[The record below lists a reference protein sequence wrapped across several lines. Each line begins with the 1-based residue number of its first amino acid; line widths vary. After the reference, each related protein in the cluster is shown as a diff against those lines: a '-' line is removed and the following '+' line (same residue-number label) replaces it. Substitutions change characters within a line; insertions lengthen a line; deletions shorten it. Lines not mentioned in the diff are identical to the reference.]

1 MDPLKVLTEVVKA
14 QSFTKAA
21 ENLYTSQPSI
31 SRDIKRL
38 ENDYEIKVFE
48 FKHSKMALTSDGE
61 KLYQYAL
68 QRNHLEQALRQ
79 DLKMQTNTIAGDLKL
94 GSSYTFGEYRLSR
107 QLTKLAQRYP
117 ELHIHVHLDNS
128 ETIVEQI
135 KNNIVDVGVVEKKI
149 QNNAIISTSIAQD
162 EIVLIKKK
170 KSSPSNLETC
180 FIREQGSGTRVYQ
193 ENGLNQLSL
202 NPYLVVIN
210 NTSLIKSMVHA
221 GNGFSIVS
229 KSTLTPEDLEQLE
242 VVNLDIE
249 RFFYLILHKN
259 KYIDEKMKRVISVLK
274 QDMK

>member
-38 ENDYEIKVFE
+38 ENDYDVKVFE
-48 FKHSKMALTSDGE
+48 FKHSKMTLTSDGE

-68 QRNHLEQALRQ
+68 QRNYLEQTLRQ
-79 DLKMQTNTIAGDLKL
+79 DLKMQNNAVAGDLKL
-94 GSSYTFGEYRLSR
+94 GSSFTFGEYRLSR
-107 QLTKLAQRYP
+107 QLTKLAQMYP

-135 KNNIVDVGVVEKKI
+135 KNNIVDVGIVEKKI
-149 QNNAIISTSIAQD
+149 QNNAIISTPIAQD

-170 KSSPSNLETC
+170 SSSSNLETC

-229 KSTLTPEDLEQLE
+229 RSTLTSEDLEQLE
-242 VVNLDIE
+242 VINLDIE
-249 RFFYLILHKN
+249 RFFYLILHKD

-274 QDMK
+274 QNME

>member
-31 SRDIKRL
+31 SRDIKRF
-38 ENDYEIKVFE
+38 EIDYDVKIFE

-68 QRNHLEQALRQ
+68 QRDHLEQALRQ
-79 DLKMQTNTIAGDLKL
+79 DLKRQTNAIAGDLKL

-107 QLTKLAQRYP
+107 QLTKLAQMYP

-149 QNNAIISTSIAQD
+149 QNNAIISTPIAQD
-162 EIVLIKKK
+162 EIVLIKK

-202 NPYLVVIN
+202 NPYLVIIN

-242 VVNLDIE
+242 VINLEIE

-274 QDMK
+274 QDLE

>member
-38 ENDYEIKVFE
+38 EIDYDVKIFE

-79 DLKMQTNTIAGDLKL
+79 DLKRQTNAIAGDLKL

-107 QLTKLAQRYP
+107 QLTKLAQMYP
-117 ELHIHVHLDNS
+117 ALHIHVHLDNS

-149 QNNAIISTSIAQD
+149 QNNAIISTAIAQD
-162 EIVLIKKK
+162 EIVLIKK

-193 ENGLNQLSL
+193 ENGLNQLAL

-242 VVNLDIE
+242 VINLDIE

-259 KYIDEKMKRVISVLK
+259 KYIDEKMKRVISILK
-274 QDMK
+274 QDL

>member
-38 ENDYEIKVFE
+38 EIDYDVKIFE
-48 FKHSKMALTSDGE
+48 FKHSKMALTSDGQ

-68 QRNHLEQALRQ
+68 QRDHLEQALRQ
-79 DLKMQTNTIAGDLKL
+79 YLKRQTNAIAGDLKL

-107 QLTKLAQRYP
+107 QLTKLAQMYP

-128 ETIVEQI
+128 ETIVERI

-149 QNNAIISTSIAQD
+149 QNNAIISTPIAQD
-162 EIVLIKKK
+162 EIVLIKK

-242 VVNLDIE
+242 VINLDIE

-259 KYIDEKMKRVISVLK
+259 KYIDEKMKRVISILK
-274 QDMK
+274 QDME

>member
-38 ENDYEIKVFE
+38 ENDYDVKVFE
-48 FKHSKMALTSDGE
+48 FKHSKMTLTSDGE

-68 QRNHLEQALRQ
+68 QRNYLEQTLRQ
-79 DLKMQTNTIAGDLKL
+79 DLKMQNNAVAGDLKL
-94 GSSYTFGEYRLSR
+94 GSSFTFGEYRLSR
-107 QLTKLAQRYP
+107 QLTKLAQMYP

-135 KNNIVDVGVVEKKI
+135 KNNIVDVGIVEKKI
-149 QNNAIISTSIAQD
+149 QNNAIISTPIAQD

-170 KSSPSNLETC
+170 SSSSNLETC

-229 KSTLTPEDLEQLE
+229 KSTLTSEDLEQLE
-242 VVNLDIE
+242 VINLDIE
-249 RFFYLILHKN
+249 RFFYLILHKD

-274 QDMK
+274 QNME

>member
-38 ENDYEIKVFE
+38 EIDYDVKIFE

-68 QRNHLEQALRQ
+68 QRDHLEQALRQ
-79 DLKMQTNTIAGDLKL
+79 DLKRQTNTIAGDLKL
-94 GSSYTFGEYRLSR
+94 GSSYTFGEYRLSH
-107 QLTKLAQRYP
+107 QLTKLAQMYP

-149 QNNAIISTSIAQD
+149 QNNAIISTPIAQD
-162 EIVLIKKK
+162 EIVLIKK

-193 ENGLNQLSL
+193 ENGLNQLAL

-242 VVNLDIE
+242 VINLDIE

-274 QDMK
+274 QDLE

>member
-38 ENDYEIKVFE
+38 EIDYDVKIFE

-68 QRNHLEQALRQ
+68 QRDHLEQALRQ
-79 DLKMQTNTIAGDLKL
+79 DLKRQTNAIAGDLKL

-107 QLTKLAQRYP
+107 QLTKLAQMYP

-128 ETIVEQI
+128 ETIAEQI

-149 QNNAIISTSIAQD
+149 QNNAIISTPIAQD
-162 EIVLIKKK
+162 EIVLIKK

-202 NPYLVVIN
+202 NPYLVIIN

-242 VVNLDIE
+242 VINLDIE

-274 QDMK
+274 QDLE

>member
-38 ENDYEIKVFE
+38 EIDYDVKIFE

-68 QRNHLEQALRQ
+68 QRDHLEQALRQ
-79 DLKMQTNTIAGDLKL
+79 DLKRQTNAIAADLKL

-107 QLTKLAQRYP
+107 QLTKLAQMYP

-149 QNNAIISTSIAQD
+149 QNNAIISTPIAQD
-162 EIVLIKKK
+162 EIVLIKK

-180 FIREQGSGTRVYQ
+180 FIREHGSGTRVYQ

-202 NPYLVVIN
+202 NPYLVIIN

-242 VVNLDIE
+242 VINLDIE

-274 QDMK
+274 QDLE

>member
-38 ENDYEIKVFE
+38 ENDYDVKVFE
-48 FKHSKMALTSDGE
+48 FKHSKMTLTSDGE

-68 QRNHLEQALRQ
+68 QRNYLEQALRQ
-79 DLKMQTNTIAGDLKL
+79 DLKMQNNAVAGDLKL
-94 GSSYTFGEYRLSR
+94 GSSFTFGEYRLSR
-107 QLTKLAQRYP
+107 QLTKLAQMYP

-135 KNNIVDVGVVEKKI
+135 KNNIVDVGIVEKKI
-149 QNNAIISTSIAQD
+149 QNNAIISTPIAQD

-170 KSSPSNLETC
+170 SSSSNLETC

-221 GNGFSIVS
+221 RNGFSIVS
-229 KSTLTPEDLEQLE
+229 KSTLTSEDLEQLE
-242 VVNLDIE
+242 VINLDIE
-249 RFFYLILHKN
+249 RFFYLILHKD

-274 QDMK
+274 QNME

>member
-38 ENDYEIKVFE
+38 EIDYDVKIFE

-68 QRNHLEQALRQ
+68 QRDHLEQALRQ
-79 DLKMQTNTIAGDLKL
+79 DLKRQTNAIAGDLKL

-107 QLTKLAQRYP
+107 QFTKLAQMYP

-149 QNNAIISTSIAQD
+149 QNNAIISTPIAQD
-162 EIVLIKKK
+162 EIVLIKK

-202 NPYLVVIN
+202 NPYLVIIN

-242 VVNLDIE
+242 VINLEIE

-274 QDMK
+274 QDLE

>member
-38 ENDYEIKVFE
+38 ENDYDVKVFE
-48 FKHSKMALTSDGE
+48 FKHSKMTLTSDGE
-61 KLYQYAL
+61 KLYQYLL
-68 QRNHLEQALRQ
+68 QRNYLEQALRQ
-79 DLKMQTNTIAGDLKL
+79 DLKMQNNAVAGDLKL
-94 GSSYTFGEYRLSR
+94 GSSFTFGEYRLSR
-107 QLTKLAQRYP
+107 QLTKLAQMYP

-135 KNNIVDVGVVEKKI
+135 KNNIVDVGIVEKKI
-149 QNNAIISTSIAQD
+149 QNNAIISTPIAQD

-170 KSSPSNLETC
+170 SSSSNLETC

-229 KSTLTPEDLEQLE
+229 KSTLTSEDLEQLE
-242 VVNLDIE
+242 VINLDIE
-249 RFFYLILHKN
+249 RFFYLILHKD

-274 QDMK
+274 QNVE

>member
-38 ENDYEIKVFE
+38 EIDYDVKIFE

-68 QRNHLEQALRQ
+68 QRDHLEQALRQ
-79 DLKMQTNTIAGDLKL
+79 DLKRQTNAIAGDLKL

-107 QLTKLAQRYP
+107 QLTKLAQMYP

-128 ETIVEQI
+128 ETIAEQI

-149 QNNAIISTSIAQD
+149 QNNAIISTPIAQD
-162 EIVLIKKK
+162 EIVLIKK

-202 NPYLVVIN
+202 NPYLVIIN

-242 VVNLDIE
+242 VINLEIE

-274 QDMK
+274 QDLE

>member
-38 ENDYEIKVFE
+38 EIDYDVKIFE
-48 FKHSKMALTSDGE
+48 FKHSKMALTSDGQ

-68 QRNHLEQALRQ
+68 QRDHLEQALRQ
-79 DLKMQTNTIAGDLKL
+79 DLKRQTNAIAGDLKL

-107 QLTKLAQRYP
+107 QLTKLAQMYP

-149 QNNAIISTSIAQD
+149 QNNAIISTAIAQD
-162 EIVLIKKK
+162 EIVLIKK

-193 ENGLNQLSL
+193 ENGLNQLAL

-242 VVNLDIE
+242 VINLDIE

-259 KYIDEKMKRVISVLK
+259 KYIDEKMKRVISILK
-274 QDMK
+274 QDLE

>member
-38 ENDYEIKVFE
+38 EIDYDVKIFE

-68 QRNHLEQALRQ
+68 QRDHLEQALRQ
-79 DLKMQTNTIAGDLKL
+79 DLKRQTNAIAGDLKL

-107 QLTKLAQRYP
+107 ELTKLAQMYP

-149 QNNAIISTSIAQD
+149 QNNAIISTPIAQD
-162 EIVLIKKK
+162 EIVLIKK

-202 NPYLVVIN
+202 NPYLVIIN
-210 NTSLIKSMVHA
+210 NTNLIKSMVHA

-242 VVNLDIE
+242 VINLDIE

-274 QDMK
+274 QDLE

>member
-38 ENDYEIKVFE
+38 EIDYDVKIFE

-68 QRNHLEQALRQ
+68 QRDHLEQALRQ
-79 DLKMQTNTIAGDLKL
+79 DLKRQTNAIAGDLKL

-107 QLTKLAQRYP
+107 QLTKLAQMYP

-149 QNNAIISTSIAQD
+149 QNNAIISTPIAQD
-162 EIVLIKKK
+162 EIVLIKK

-202 NPYLVVIN
+202 NPYLVIIN

-242 VVNLDIE
+242 VINLEIE

-274 QDMK
+274 QDLE

>member
-38 ENDYEIKVFE
+38 EIDYDVKIFE
-48 FKHSKMALTSDGE
+48 FKHSKMALTSDGQ

-68 QRNHLEQALRQ
+68 QRDHLEQALRQ
-79 DLKMQTNTIAGDLKL
+79 DLKRQTNAIAGDLKL

-107 QLTKLAQRYP
+107 QLTKLAQMYP

-128 ETIVEQI
+128 ETIVERI

-149 QNNAIISTSIAQD
+149 QNNVIISTPIAQD
-162 EIVLIKKK
+162 EIVLIKK

-242 VVNLDIE
+242 VINLDIE

-259 KYIDEKMKRVISVLK
+259 K
-274 QDMK
+274 

>member
-38 ENDYEIKVFE
+38 EIDYDVKIFE
-48 FKHSKMALTSDGE
+48 FKHSKMGLTSDGE

-68 QRNHLEQALRQ
+68 QRDHLEQALRQ
-79 DLKMQTNTIAGDLKL
+79 DLKRQTNAIAGDLKL

-107 QLTKLAQRYP
+107 QLTKLAQMYP

-149 QNNAIISTSIAQD
+149 QNNAIISTPIAQD
-162 EIVLIKKK
+162 EIVLIKK

-202 NPYLVVIN
+202 NPYLVIIN

-242 VVNLDIE
+242 VINLEIE

-274 QDMK
+274 QDLE

>member
-38 ENDYEIKVFE
+38 ENDYDVKVFE
-48 FKHSKMALTSDGE
+48 FKHSKMTLTSDGE

-79 DLKMQTNTIAGDLKL
+79 DLKRQTNAIAGDLKL

-107 QLTKLAQRYP
+107 QLTKLAQMYP
-117 ELHIHVHLDNS
+117 ALHIHVHLDNS

-149 QNNAIISTSIAQD
+149 QNNAIISTAIAQD
-162 EIVLIKKK
+162 EIVLIKK

-193 ENGLNQLSL
+193 ENGLNQLAL

-242 VVNLDIE
+242 VINLDIE

-259 KYIDEKMKRVISVLK
+259 KYIDEKMKRVISILK
-274 QDMK
+274 QDLE

>member
-38 ENDYEIKVFE
+38 ENDYDVKVFE
-48 FKHSKMALTSDGE
+48 FKHSKMTLTSDGE

-68 QRNHLEQALRQ
+68 QRNYLEQTLRQ
-79 DLKMQTNTIAGDLKL
+79 DLKMQNNAVAGDLKL
-94 GSSYTFGEYRLSR
+94 GSSFTFGEYRLSR
-107 QLTKLAQRYP
+107 QLTKLAQMYP

-135 KNNIVDVGVVEKKI
+135 KNNSVDVGIVEKKI
-149 QNNAIISTSIAQD
+149 QNNAIISTPIAQD

-170 KSSPSNLETC
+170 SSSSNLETC

-229 KSTLTPEDLEQLE
+229 RSTLTSEDLEQLE
-242 VVNLDIE
+242 VINLDIE
-249 RFFYLILHKN
+249 RFFYLILHKD

-274 QDMK
+274 QNME

>member
-1 MDPLKVLTEVVKA
+1 MDPLKVLTEIVKA

-38 ENDYEIKVFE
+38 EIDYDVKIFE

-68 QRNHLEQALRQ
+68 QRDHLEQALRQ
-79 DLKMQTNTIAGDLKL
+79 DLKRQTNAIAGDLKL

-107 QLTKLAQRYP
+107 QLTKLAQMYP

-128 ETIVEQI
+128 ETIAEQI

-149 QNNAIISTSIAQD
+149 QNNAIISTPIAQD
-162 EIVLIKKK
+162 EIVLIKK

-202 NPYLVVIN
+202 NPYLVIIN

-242 VVNLDIE
+242 VINLDIE

-274 QDMK
+274 QDLE

>member
-38 ENDYEIKVFE
+38 EIDYDVKIFE

-68 QRNHLEQALRQ
+68 QRDHLEQALRQ
-79 DLKMQTNTIAGDLKL
+79 DLKRQTNAIAGDLKL

-107 QLTKLAQRYP
+107 QLTKLAQMYP

-149 QNNAIISTSIAQD
+149 QNNAIISTPIAQD
-162 EIVLIKKK
+162 EIVLIKK

-202 NPYLVVIN
+202 TPYLVIIN

-229 KSTLTPEDLEQLE
+229 KSTLTPEDLEQLK
-242 VVNLDIE
+242 VINLDIE

-274 QDMK
+274 QDLE

>member
-38 ENDYEIKVFE
+38 EIDYDVKIFE

-79 DLKMQTNTIAGDLKL
+79 DLKRQTNAIAGDLKL

-107 QLTKLAQRYP
+107 QLTKLAQMYP
-117 ELHIHVHLDNS
+117 ALHIHVHLDNS

-149 QNNAIISTSIAQD
+149 QNNAIISTAIAQD
-162 EIVLIKKK
+162 EIVLIKK

-193 ENGLNQLSL
+193 ENGLNQLAL

-242 VVNLDIE
+242 VINLDIE

-259 KYIDEKMKRVISVLK
+259 KYIDEKMKRVISILK
-274 QDMK
+274 QDLE

>member
-38 ENDYEIKVFE
+38 EIDYDVKIFE

-68 QRNHLEQALRQ
+68 QRDHLEQALRQ
-79 DLKMQTNTIAGDLKL
+79 DLKRQTNAIAGDLKL

-107 QLTKLAQRYP
+107 QLTKLAQMYP

-149 QNNAIISTSIAQD
+149 QNNAIISTPIAQD

-170 KSSPSNLETC
+170 YSPSNLETC

-202 NPYLVVIN
+202 NPYLVIIN

-242 VVNLDIE
+242 VINLEIE

-274 QDMK
+274 QDLE

>member
-38 ENDYEIKVFE
+38 EIDYDVKIFE

-68 QRNHLEQALRQ
+68 QRDHLEQALRQ
-79 DLKMQTNTIAGDLKL
+79 DLKRQTNAIAGDLKL

-107 QLTKLAQRYP
+107 QLTKLAQMYP

-149 QNNAIISTSIAQD
+149 QNNAIISTPIAQD
-162 EIVLIKKK
+162 EIVLIKK

-202 NPYLVVIN
+202 NPYLVIIN

-242 VVNLDIE
+242 VINLDIE

-259 KYIDEKMKRVISVLK
+259 KYIDEKMKRGISVLK
-274 QDMK
+274 QDLE

>member
-38 ENDYEIKVFE
+38 EIDYDVKIFE

-68 QRNHLEQALRQ
+68 QRDHLEQALRQ
-79 DLKMQTNTIAGDLKL
+79 DLKRQTNAIAGDLKL

-107 QLTKLAQRYP
+107 QLTKLAQMYP

-149 QNNAIISTSIAQD
+149 QNNAIISTPIAQD
-162 EIVLIKKK
+162 EIVLIKK

-202 NPYLVVIN
+202 TPYLVIIN

-242 VVNLDIE
+242 VINLDIE

-274 QDMK
+274 QDLE

>member
-38 ENDYEIKVFE
+38 EIDYDVKIFE
-48 FKHSKMALTSDGE
+48 FKHSKMALTSDGQ

-68 QRNHLEQALRQ
+68 QRDHLEQALRQ
-79 DLKMQTNTIAGDLKL
+79 DLKRQTNAIAGDLKL

-107 QLTKLAQRYP
+107 QLTKLAQMYP

-128 ETIVEQI
+128 ETIVERI

-149 QNNAIISTSIAQD
+149 QNNAIISTPIAQD
-162 EIVLIKKK
+162 EIVLIKK

-193 ENGLNQLSL
+193 ENGLNQLAL

-242 VVNLDIE
+242 VINLDIE

-259 KYIDEKMKRVISVLK
+259 KYIDEKMKRVISILK
-274 QDMK
+274 QDIE

>member
-38 ENDYEIKVFE
+38 EIDYDVKIFE

-68 QRNHLEQALRQ
+68 QRDHLEQALRQ
-79 DLKMQTNTIAGDLKL
+79 DLKRQTNAIAGDLKL

-107 QLTKLAQRYP
+107 QLTKLAQMYP

-149 QNNAIISTSIAQD
+149 QNNAIISTPIAQD
-162 EIVLIKKK
+162 EIVLIKK

-180 FIREQGSGTRVYQ
+180 FIREHGSGTRVYQ

-202 NPYLVVIN
+202 NPYLVIIN

-242 VVNLDIE
+242 VINLDIE

-274 QDMK
+274 QDLE

>member
-38 ENDYEIKVFE
+38 EIDYDVKIFE
-48 FKHSKMALTSDGE
+48 FKHSKMALTSDGQ

-68 QRNHLEQALRQ
+68 QRDHLEQALRQ
-79 DLKMQTNTIAGDLKL
+79 DLKRQTNAIAGDLKL

-107 QLTKLAQRYP
+107 QLTKLAQMYP

-149 QNNAIISTSIAQD
+149 QNNAIISKAIAQD
-162 EIVLIKKK
+162 EIVLIKK

-193 ENGLNQLSL
+193 ENGLNQLAL

-229 KSTLTPEDLEQLE
+229 KSTLIPEDLEQLE
-242 VVNLDIE
+242 VINLDIE

-259 KYIDEKMKRVISVLK
+259 KYIDEKMKRVISMLK
-274 QDMK
+274 QDLE

>member
-38 ENDYEIKVFE
+38 EIDYDVKIFE

-68 QRNHLEQALRQ
+68 QRDHLEQALRQ
-79 DLKMQTNTIAGDLKL
+79 DLKRQTNAIAGDLKL

-107 QLTKLAQRYP
+107 QLTKLAQMYP

-149 QNNAIISTSIAQD
+149 QNNAIISTPIAQD
-162 EIVLIKKK
+162 EIVLIKK

-202 NPYLVVIN
+202 NPYLVIIN

-242 VVNLDIE
+242 VINIEIE

-274 QDMK
+274 QDLE

>member
-38 ENDYEIKVFE
+38 EIDYDVKIFE

-68 QRNHLEQALRQ
+68 QRDHLEQALRQ
-79 DLKMQTNTIAGDLKL
+79 DLKRQTNAIAGDLKL

-107 QLTKLAQRYP
+107 QLTKLAQMYP

-135 KNNIVDVGVVEKKI
+135 KNNIVDVGIVEKKI
-149 QNNAIISTSIAQD
+149 QNNAIISTPIAQD

-170 KSSPSNLETC
+170 SSSSNLETC

-229 KSTLTPEDLEQLE
+229 KSTLTSEDLEQLE
-242 VVNLDIE
+242 VINLDIE
-249 RFFYLILHKN
+249 RFFYLILHKD

-274 QDMK
+274 QNME

>member
-38 ENDYEIKVFE
+38 EIDYDVKIFE
-48 FKHSKMALTSDGE
+48 FKHSKMALTSDGQ

-68 QRNHLEQALRQ
+68 QRDHLEQALRQ
-79 DLKMQTNTIAGDLKL
+79 DLKRQTNAIAGDLKL

-107 QLTKLAQRYP
+107 QLTKLAQMYP

-128 ETIVEQI
+128 ETIVERI

-149 QNNAIISTSIAQD
+149 QNNAIISTPIAQD
-162 EIVLIKKK
+162 EIVLIKK

-242 VVNLDIE
+242 VINLDIE

-259 KYIDEKMKRVISVLK
+259 KYIDEKMKRVISILK
-274 QDMK
+274 QDME

>member
-38 ENDYEIKVFE
+38 EIDYDVKIFE
-48 FKHSKMALTSDGE
+48 FKHSKMALTSDGQ

-68 QRNHLEQALRQ
+68 QRDHLEQALRQ
-79 DLKMQTNTIAGDLKL
+79 DLKRQTNAIAGDLKL

-107 QLTKLAQRYP
+107 QLTKLAQMYP

-149 QNNAIISTSIAQD
+149 QNNAIISTAIAQD
-162 EIVLIKKK
+162 EIVLIKK

-193 ENGLNQLSL
+193 ENGLNQLAL

-242 VVNLDIE
+242 VINLDIE

-259 KYIDEKMKRVISVLK
+259 KYIDEKMKRVISILK
-274 QDMK
+274 QDME

>member
-38 ENDYEIKVFE
+38 EIDYDVKIFE
-48 FKHSKMALTSDGE
+48 FKHSKMALTSDGQ

-79 DLKMQTNTIAGDLKL
+79 DLKRQTNAIAGDLKL

-107 QLTKLAQRYP
+107 QLTKLAQMYP
-117 ELHIHVHLDNS
+117 ALHIHVHLDNS

-149 QNNAIISTSIAQD
+149 QNNAIISTAIAQD
-162 EIVLIKKK
+162 EIVLIKK

-193 ENGLNQLSL
+193 ENGLNQLAL

-242 VVNLDIE
+242 VINLDIE

-259 KYIDEKMKRVISVLK
+259 KYIDEKMKRVISILK
-274 QDMK
+274 QDLE

>member
-38 ENDYEIKVFE
+38 EIDYDVKIFE

-61 KLYQYAL
+61 KLYLYAL
-68 QRNHLEQALRQ
+68 QRDHLEQALRQ
-79 DLKMQTNTIAGDLKL
+79 DLKRQTNAIAGDLKL

-107 QLTKLAQRYP
+107 QLTKLAQMYP

-128 ETIVEQI
+128 ETIAEQI

-149 QNNAIISTSIAQD
+149 QNNAIISTPIAQD
-162 EIVLIKKK
+162 EIVLIKK

-202 NPYLVVIN
+202 NPYLVIIN

-242 VVNLDIE
+242 VINLDIE

-274 QDMK
+274 QDLE

>member
-38 ENDYEIKVFE
+38 EIDYDVKIFE

-68 QRNHLEQALRQ
+68 QRDHLEQALRQ
-79 DLKMQTNTIAGDLKL
+79 DLKRQTNAIAGDLKL

-107 QLTKLAQRYP
+107 QLTKLAQMYS

-149 QNNAIISTSIAQD
+149 QNNAIISTPIAQD
-162 EIVLIKKK
+162 EIVLIKK

-202 NPYLVVIN
+202 NPYLVIIN

-242 VVNLDIE
+242 VINLEIE

-274 QDMK
+274 QDLE